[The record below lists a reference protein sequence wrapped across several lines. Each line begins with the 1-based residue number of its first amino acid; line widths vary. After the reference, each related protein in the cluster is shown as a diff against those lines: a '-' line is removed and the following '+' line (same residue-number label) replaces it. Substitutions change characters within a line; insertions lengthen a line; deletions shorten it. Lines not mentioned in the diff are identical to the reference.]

1 MESKVKK
8 RHSLLLIPLV
18 LLMIY
23 SVLPIV
29 IMFLGSVKPSMAL
42 YKIPADLNP
51 FTNLNLKNFANV
63 FKKVPVMTAL
73 KNSLIYSGSIVL
85 VTIVVGVTGGYAFAK
100 KKFKFK
106 NFWFV
111 VMLATMMLPRQ
122 IMLIPNYMVAFK
134 LHIIDKPI
142 GLVLTSISSA
152 YAIFLCRQFIAEI
165 PNGLIEAAK
174 MDGCSEL
181 GVFFKIIL
189 PISRPVIGSLAIF
202 TFISSWNDFV
212 WQNIMLTSKKN
223 MTVPLMLAYLEGQTD
238 AMNALGNKMAG
249 AAISAIPMLIM
260 FISFQKYFIK
270 GITTGGIKE

>member
-1 MESKVKK
+1 
-8 RHSLLLIPLV
+8 
-18 LLMIY
+18 
-23 SVLPIV
+23 
-29 IMFLGSVKPSMAL
+29 
-42 YKIPADLNP
+42 
-51 FTNLNLKNFANV
+51 
-63 FKKVPVMTAL
+63 
-73 KNSLIYSGSIVL
+73 
-85 VTIVVGVTGGYAFAK
+85 
-100 KKFKFK
+100 
-106 NFWFV
+106 V